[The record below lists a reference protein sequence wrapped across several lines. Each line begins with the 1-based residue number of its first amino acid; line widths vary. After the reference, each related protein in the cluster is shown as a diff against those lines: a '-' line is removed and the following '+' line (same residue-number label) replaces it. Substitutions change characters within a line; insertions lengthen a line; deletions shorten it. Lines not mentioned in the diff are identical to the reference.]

1 VGIIKAGI
9 APFAGLLCIAAA
21 ASGCSTTAAA
31 TTTATASANEQG
43 PAAASAQQT
52 AEAFLEAFNA
62 LDAERFDAFFA
73 EDATMFFPAGPF
85 PRARV
90 EGKAAVTAAFHRV
103 FDVVRSR
110 GATRLGI
117 SALDLQVQ
125 DYGSFAIASFHL
137 RGNGNLGRR
146 SIVLR
151 RQGADWKIVHFHASA
166 LEEEAP

>member
-21 ASGCSTTAAA
+21 GSGCSA
-31 TTTATASANEQG
+31 TATASANEQG
-43 PAAASAQQT
+43 HTAASAQQA

-62 LDAERFDAFFA
+62 LDAARFDRFFA
-73 EDATMFFPAGPF
+73 EDATMFFPGGPF

-90 EGKAAVTAAFHRV
+90 AGKAAVTAAFHRL
-103 FDVVRSR
+103 FEAARSR

-117 SALDLQVQ
+117 SPLDLQVQ

-151 RQGADWKIVHFHASA
+151 RQGADWQIVHFHASA
-166 LEEEAP
+166 LEEAP

>member
-1 VGIIKAGI
+1 MGIIKTGMAS
-9 APFAGLLCIAAA
+9 FAGLLFIAAGS
-21 ASGCSTTAAA
+21 SGCTTTAA
-31 TTTATASANEQG
+31 ASANEQG
-43 PAAASAQQT
+43 RTAASAQQT

-62 LDAERFDAFFA
+62 LDAARFDQFFA
-73 EDATMFFPAGPF
+73 DNATMFFPAGPF

-103 FDVVRSR
+103 FEAMRSR

-117 SALDLQVQ
+117 TALDLQVQ
-125 DYGSFAIASFHL
+125 DYGSFAVASFHL

-166 LEEEAP
+166 LEEAP